1 METLNLQTHG
11 IAVYPNRKRLFW
23 FTSLMVLLFL
33 PMLGVDV
40 FAIWAFWNHIWAF
53 WHRYEIDTG
62 AYVAATMLSIGTFF
76 VGWGMFVALYRLR
89 RRGPAIIINSQGF
102 YTDFPLHFTF
112 LLRSRQSFIPWEE
125 IEWISSFHLSPGV
138 MYTWLSLSLKDPAH
152 YSHGLRNEC
161 PWNGPT
167 HVSLRRHNTASALR
181 VREMARR
188 LLALA
193 ALLNDL
199 LAKVNTF
206 AANEDSRAGNQ
217 PLDLV
222 LLLATE
228 RAARH

>member
-23 FTSLMVLLFL
+23 VTSLMVLLFL

-138 MYTWLSLSLKDPAH
+138 MYTWLSLSLKHPAH
-152 YSHGLRNEC
+152 YSHGLR
-161 PWNGPT
+161 PT
-167 HVSLRRHNTASALR
+167 GCAMSARGTDPPTCHLGDTTR
-181 VREMARR
+181 PLPYLFGRWHAGCRP
-188 LLALA
+188 
-193 ALLNDL
+193 
-199 LAKVNTF
+199 
-206 AANEDSRAGNQ
+206 SR
-217 PLDLV
+217 PS
-222 LLLATE
+222 
-228 RAARH
+228 